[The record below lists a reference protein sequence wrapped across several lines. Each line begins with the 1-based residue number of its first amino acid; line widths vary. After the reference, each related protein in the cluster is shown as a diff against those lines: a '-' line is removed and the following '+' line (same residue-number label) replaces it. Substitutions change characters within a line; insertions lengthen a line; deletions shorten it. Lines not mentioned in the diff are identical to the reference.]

1 MGAPAWTGEEGM
13 NANEHFPTINSAVAY
28 LGNTLS
34 GAYRTRHSI
43 PAQHWHMTCAQGG
56 DVFSFAGASE
66 SDEVPAGSIEKEC
79 VNRL

>member
-1 MGAPAWTGEEGM
+1 MQTNTSQQSIQQLPIWAT
-13 NANEHFPTINSAVAY
+13 HFREPTVPDIV
-28 LGNTLS
+28 
-34 GAYRTRHSI
+34 SI